1 MQSFSYR
8 SDYDENRN
16 IERIITERNRKLA
29 KQQIAFTILLLI
41 LLLLLGWYIFRK
53 VIYTEFDG
61 YVTTE
66 YKDYRAVEDMYLFD
80 QYTEVGDIVIPG
92 DTLYSFVYINLFGL
106 GNMSSEPGVVLN
118 DRNARLQVNM
128 AYAEANVLRVRIRE
142 LENQIEKEDN
152 NIRFGLTD
160 NSHKMDLQR
169 QLAETREQLNAT
181 LKKAGMYG
189 NLHRESQSAVH
200 RFGQYSLEFANDQ
213 GGLDYMLR
221 QLYERRSSAIR
232 YEIAQDTAVV
242 TKLWAPP
249 FSRVFKEEH
258 ILQLENVS
266 LKRSN
271 MQVVAYVPT
280 HYMDRVNNNTQAE
293 VIVNDKVKFRATV
306 ELLGARTEELPE
318 ELRNSL
324 SHTYTSVM
332 VVFSP
337 DKGQVLPLWAAV
349 DRVPVRVRVKNFD
362 NGRRNDGSDYWYI
375 TRDGLTEESQY
386 YLGMLRGNHNATGK
400 YHYYPEEQSEDADT
414 LAQGGASG
422 GGIPAPA
429 EKDKQAGTATP
440 AKAEPAA
447 TESRAQKTERA
458 DGAKAQ
464 TGSDGYIRHK
474 VLWGETVWGIAEH
487 YGVTMRDIVALNPG
501 VDSVLYAETEI
512 LIPVRLK
519 K

>member
-106 GNMSSEPGVVLN
+106 GNMSSEPGVILN
-118 DRNARLQVNM
+118 DRNARVQLNM
-128 AYAEANVLRVRIRE
+128 AYADANVLRVRIRE

-169 QLAETREQLNAT
+169 QLAEAREQLNAT
-181 LKKAGMYG
+181 LRKAGMYG
-189 NLHRESQSAVH
+189 SIRRESQSAVH
-200 RFGQYSLEFANDQ
+200 KFGQYSLEFANEQ
-213 GGLDYMLR
+213 GGLDYLLR
-221 QLYERRSSAIR
+221 HLYSRNSSAIR
-232 YEIAQDTAVV
+232 YEIAQDTAIV
-242 TKLWAPP
+242 TKLWATP
-249 FSRVFKEEH
+249 FSRVFKKEH

-266 LKRSN
+266 LKASN
-271 MQVVAYVPT
+271 MQVVAYVPSY
-280 HYMDRVNNNTQAE
+280 YMDRVNNNTRAE
-293 VIVNDKVKFRATV
+293 VVVNEQVKFWATV

-324 SHTYTSVM
+324 SHNYTSVM

-337 DKGQVLPLWAAV
+337 DKNQVLPLWAAV
-349 DRVPVRVRVKNFD
+349 DRVPVKVRIKNFD

-375 TRDGLTEESQY
+375 THEGLTEESRY
-386 YLGMLRGNHNATGK
+386 FMGRMRNKGNSSHEH
-400 YHYYPEEQSEDADT
+400 YHYDPQTAESMPAQNERSGYDMLPNINDGSKPDAQPAQQQTQQEQAKPQEAKSDK
-414 LAQGGASG
+414 
-422 GGIPAPA
+422 PA
-429 EKDKQAGTATP
+429 
-440 AKAEPAA
+440 
-447 TESRAQKTERA
+447 
-458 DGAKAQ
+458 
-464 TGSDGYIRHK
+464 
-474 VLWGETVWGIAEH
+474 
-487 YGVTMRDIVALNPG
+487 
-501 VDSVLYAETEI
+501 
-512 LIPVRLK
+512 
-519 K
+519 